1 MVLYIQLNRD
11 THYHSSRI
19 SFRVETV
26 FVTHH
31 ILSSYLQQYMLETHH
46 YTDSRNQSQTE
57 KSVTKYSLYN
67 GLHNLNPTY
76 IRHTSQLY
84 LIIYKRIIFYK

>member
-1 MVLYIQLNRD
+1 
-11 THYHSSRI
+11 
-19 SFRVETV
+19 
-26 FVTHH
+26 
-31 ILSSYLQQYMLETHH
+31 MLETHH

-57 KSVTKYSLYN
+57 KPVTKYSLYN
-67 GLHNLNPTY
+67 GLHNLNTTY

>member
-1 MVLYIQLNRD
+1 
-11 THYHSSRI
+11 
-19 SFRVETV
+19 
-26 FVTHH
+26 
-31 ILSSYLQQYMLETHH
+31 MLETHH